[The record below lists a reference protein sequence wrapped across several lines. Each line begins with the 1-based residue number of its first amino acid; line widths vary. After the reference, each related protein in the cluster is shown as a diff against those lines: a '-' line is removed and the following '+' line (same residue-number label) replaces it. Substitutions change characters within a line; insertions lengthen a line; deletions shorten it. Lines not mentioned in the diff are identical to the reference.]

1 MHKECGRLFDNC
13 FSGSLPKRM
22 NILQGGACDGL
33 HTRGRGFA
41 AGIDR
46 TVTTICGRRRSLSL
60 RRRKERKHG
69 GKGPAQ
75 RQNLQKGMREYIR
88 SICQADRLR
97 NWQRSIF
104 WRKRV
109 SSVLYGRS
117 AKSYRLQF
125 LNALSISDSS
135 SAENF
140 RNSFGVIPVIW
151 RN

>member
-1 MHKECGRLFDNC
+1 MDYIRAAEVLPQELIEQLQQYVDGAAVYIPKKEEG
-13 FSGSLPKRM
+13 KK
-22 NILQGGACDGL
+22 AW
-33 HTRGRGFA
+33 
-41 AGIDR
+41 
-46 TVTTICGRRRSLSL
+46 
-60 RRRKERKHG
+60 